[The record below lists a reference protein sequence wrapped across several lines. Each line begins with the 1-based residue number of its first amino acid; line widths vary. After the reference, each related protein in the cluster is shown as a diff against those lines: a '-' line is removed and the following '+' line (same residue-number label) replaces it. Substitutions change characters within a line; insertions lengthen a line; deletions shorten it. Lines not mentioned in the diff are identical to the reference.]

1 MYKQKFNEEPPILDD
16 EKIVLDRA
24 AFRALAS
31 DTRVRILKELDER
44 RKTLT
49 EISESVGLAVAT
61 VKEHMASLSSS
72 GLVEVKDEGR
82 KWKYY
87 DLTNKGKAILYPE
100 RKKIWVMVAA
110 LIFTI
115 ILSGY
120 MTFYDVGYVDGAY
133 NHLPQDERFPLRTL
147 NGDDAGVM
155 GIEQSQEE
163 HPEALDTADPDE
175 ESGSIAEEGDRD
187 DSESE
192 NSDEVFEGSEDVSV
206 SGRERIMSLPLLRYL
221 SYLAA
226 LLIMSK
232 TVLLGLSYTRK
243 LKERD

>member
-87 DLTNKGKAILYPE
+87 ELTNKGKAILYPE

-120 MTFYDVGYVDGAY
+120 MTFYDVGYIDGAY

-147 NGDDAGVM
+147 NGDDAGIM

-163 HPEALDTADPDE
+163 HPDTLDTAERDE
-175 ESGSIAEEGDRD
+175 GSGSTAE
-187 DSESE
+187 
-192 NSDEVFEGSEDVSV
+192 
-206 SGRERIMSLPLLRYL
+206 
-221 SYLAA
+221 
-226 LLIMSK
+226 
-232 TVLLGLSYTRK
+232 
-243 LKERD
+243 